1 MYRESMVKDFVSWKQ
16 ETETESFKMAA
27 QEEPSA
33 AAIRVAVG
41 EREKMMGLCVSF
53 LDGEYGRV
61 RRARQD
67 KEGMECITEM
77 ETLMP

>member
-1 MYRESMVKDFVSWKQ
+1 MYRESMLKNFISWKQ
-16 ETETESFKMAA
+16 ETETEAFKMAA
-27 QEEPSA
+27 QEGPSVA
-33 AAIRVAVG
+33 AMRVAVE

-67 KEGMECITEM
+67 KEGMECITET